1 MGIFIKEASQI
12 LSYNLQI
19 LISNYYCIAKRN
31 INKLKNYTVFVLL
44 FGKAPT
50 IGAHRGI
57 CASSIQL
64 PLAQQLRSHYL
75 SCMLCSS
82 SRLNISILQLS
93 LRFCK
98 ERESK
103 KECAISLLSPKP
115 GNVSLL
121 ELQDHNTIL
130 HYVSIYCTRAT
141 LLQILLGRGSH
152 IDFSLQLK
160 FG

>member
-1 MGIFIKEASQI
+1 MWKFSLDFWGIRRQKLFAFEIYWPSAP
-12 LSYNLQI
+12 
-19 LISNYYCIAKRN
+19 LIRVYLGI
-31 INKLKNYTVFVLL
+31 YT
-44 FGKAPT
+44 
-50 IGAHRGI
+50 
-57 CASSIQL
+57 SSFQL
-64 PLAQQLRSHYL
+64 PLDQQLRSHYL

-115 GNVSLL
+115 GNISLL

-130 HYVSIYCTRAT
+130 HYVSIYRTRAIIT
-141 LLQILLGRGSH
+141 CGLYIFYPNFYYGLYCRAISFYQ
-152 IDFSLQLK
+152 
-160 FG
+160 